1 MASDAVTAGWT
12 FVAVGVGV
20 AVLGAY
26 IRSRTRADLLAN
38 YHGATTPEYAAVHG
52 GNAVAATG
60 VLFAAYGVALATWGL
75 PEWTIVP
82 LALAVMAGALWAAAR
97 AQGY

>member
-1 MASDAVTAGWT
+1 MPDDATTAAWT
-12 FVAVGVGV
+12 LVAVGALV
-20 AVLGAY
+20 AALGAY
-26 IRSRTRADLLAN
+26 VRVRQRADLLAN

-60 VLFAAYGVALATWGL
+60 LFVAAYGAAMLVWGL
-75 PEWTIVP
+75 PEWTVFVA
-82 LALAVMAGALWAAAR
+82 ALGVMAGALWAAAR